1 MEIKFKIG
9 VVKRLSMQDLN
20 IGTKAGLAVISD
32 KWYALIL
39 LNLTDSQRDFMQLR
53 RAVRGIST
61 FNLLLK
67 LNELVDLK
75 LVVSAVDYQYQLSLD
90 GQYLQ
95 QMLLNLSA
103 WGDRQLTRTLPV
115 KPHS

>member
-1 MEIKFKIG
+1 M
-9 VVKRLSMQDLN
+9 SMRDLN
-20 IGTKAGLAVISD
+20 IGTKAGLAVVSE

-39 LNLTDSQRDFMQLR
+39 LNLSDSASDFMQLR
-53 RAVRGIST
+53 NAIRGIST
-61 FNLLLK
+61 VNLLIK

-75 LVVSAVDYQYQLSLD
+75 LVIPAADYHYQLSLD

-103 WGDRQLTRTLPV
+103 WGDRQLTRTVPV
-115 KPHS
+115 RHHS

>member
-1 MEIKFKIG
+1 M
-9 VVKRLSMQDLN
+9 VMRDLN

-39 LNLTDSQRDFMQLR
+39 LNLSDQLEEFMTLRTDL
-53 RAVRGIST
+53 RGIST

-67 LNELVDLK
+67 LQELGELG
-75 LVVSAVDYQYQLSLD
+75 LVYTKDYHYRLTLD

-95 QMLLNLSA
+95 QMLTNLSA
-103 WGDRQLTRTLPV
+103 WGDRQLTRSVAL
-115 KPHS
+115 HQEHHQ